1 MHKSIFIRFPNRV
14 WILFAT
20 FFCALAL
27 LPGASLA
34 ASGNPQF
41 VFSCSAKNDLYVLL
55 KKSGLKPVRYET
67 PEKAISAAAHDSIVL
82 LLADGYP
89 TNTLKL
95 TDAIF
100 QTANQKN
107 LRLYVE
113 FPSYL
118 PGITLG
124 LPKKMEWERFV
135 VNGDHFGSA
144 LPNLRILMAHEAYVL
159 PNNASDSLI
168 SAARVAGYDRAV
180 FGMPANAL
188 PVLFTINGGKT
199 VVATCR
205 LSSFITGR
213 YAPSEDWALI
223 WTSIL
228 QDLSQHDLPPLKMWS
243 RVSPSYGP
251 QEKLPSDYERRAFR
265 EANNWIFGSHLL
277 ISKNNARQITELL
290 KKDQALTNPSVADSR
305 GDGRLGIMEG
315 YSSTIFADGTQP
327 LRTPIRADCQ
337 AESSMVLGMDWLL
350 DKSRKSYQTASNLL
364 DFLYF
369 NSDLCH
375 GERGNPAHPA
385 FGLISWGS
393 TSPPWMVANYGDD
406 NARAML
412 ATMLTAASLNSD
424 RWDESLLRALYAN
437 LRTTGP
443 LGFRGDRIDIPQLEK
458 NGWRYYHDDKRVNL
472 SPPFE
477 AMNWA
482 CFLWAYRH
490 TGQKEFLEKTKT
502 GIRMTMEA
510 FPKKWRWDDN
520 GERAR
525 MLLCLAWLVRIED
538 TPEHRLWLKE
548 VTDDLIDIQA
558 PCGAIPEHFR
568 GAEGSHFQIPKSNE
582 AYGKGEAPL
591 LQENGDPVSDQLYVT
606 GFTLLGFHEAAAA
619 TGDERIKTAE
629 NKLAEYLCRIQIR
642 SEEIPVLNGS
652 WFRAFD
658 FKRWEPWASSADAGW
673 GAWSLESG
681 WGQSWTAA
689 VLALRAHHTSLWQ
702 LTDSTHIR
710 DKWAAVQKDM
720 AQNQGGP
727 WTKESKP

>member
-1 MHKSIFIRFPNRV
+1 MTHAFASQVR
-14 WILFAT
+14 IL
-20 FFCALAL
+20 
-27 LPGASLA
+27 LA
-34 ASGNPQF
+34 ALYCTLAFFPLCASGSTAKPKF
-41 VFSCSAKNDLYVLL
+41 IFSCSADNDLYVLL
-55 KKSGLKPVRYET
+55 KRSGLKPKRYET
-67 PEKAISAAAHDSIVL
+67 PEAAVSAAARESIVL
-82 LLADGYP
+82 LLAEGYP
-89 TNTLKL
+89 TNTLRL
-95 TDAIF
+95 SEQIF
-100 QTANQKN
+100 KIADEKN
-107 LRLYVE
+107 IRLYVE
-113 FPSYL
+113 FPSFL
-118 PGITLG
+118 PGISLG
-124 LPKKMEWERFV
+124 SPRKLAWERFV
-135 VNGDHFGSA
+135 VSGDHFGSE

-159 PNNASDSLI
+159 PSNGTDPLI

-180 FGMPANAL
+180 FGMPTNSL
-188 PVLFTINGGKT
+188 PVLFSVNRGKT
-199 VVATCR
+199 IVATCR
-205 LSSFITGR
+205 LSRFITGR
-213 YAPSEDWALI
+213 YAPSQDWATV
-223 WTSIL
+223 WTRL
-228 QDLSQHDLPPLKMWS
+228 LEDLSQHDLPPLRIWT
-243 RVSPSYGP
+243 RVEPMYGP
-251 QEKLPSDYERRAFR
+251 DEKLPSDFERRAFR

-277 ISKNNARQITELL
+277 LSEQNVQQITELL
-290 KKDQALTNPSVADSR
+290 KKDQALTTPSAAASKP
-305 GDGRLGIMEG
+305 GDGHLGIMEG

-337 AESSMVLGMDWLL
+337 AESAMVLGMDWLL
-350 DKSRKSYQTASNLL
+350 DKSHKSYRTASNLL

-369 NSDLCH
+369 NSDLCR
-375 GERGNPAHPA
+375 GGRGNPAHPA

-443 LGFRGDRIDIPQLEK
+443 LGFRGDRIDMPQLEK
-458 NGWRYYHDDKRVNL
+458 NGWRHYQDDKRVNL

-490 TGQKEFLEKTKT
+490 TGQNEFLEKTEV
-502 GIRMTMEA
+502 GIRMTMEG

-538 TPEHRLWLKE
+538 TAEHRHWLKLI
-548 VTDDLIDIQA
+548 TDDLIKIQD

-568 GAEGSHFQIPKSNE
+568 GAKESHFQIPKSNE

-619 TGDERIKTAE
+619 TGDQKIKAAE

-642 SEEIPVLNGS
+642 SKDIPVLHGT

-658 FKRWEPWASSADAGW
+658 FNRWEPWASSADAGW

-681 WGQSWTAA
+681 WGQSWMAA
-689 VLALRAHHTSLWQ
+689 VLALRARHTSLWE
-702 LTDSTHIR
+702 LTKFTHIR
-710 DKWAAVQKDM
+710 DKWDSVQHDM
-720 AQNQGGP
+720 AKNQGGP
-727 WTKESKP
+727 WTKNSEP